1 MIDPVNNFKIPD
13 EWIAR
18 TKIPRHELEEGIAS
32 GMMVVLSDGSVLK
45 RGYTTGT
52 TASAAAKAAVIS
64 LKYDNIRQVSVPTPS
79 GIRAQLDVAST
90 RTGHAV
96 VIKIA
101 NDHESDIT
109 RGLEFEAS
117 AKEADEIKI
126 VGGKG
131 IGIVTRDGFPVK
143 KGSPAINPAPMKQ
156 IKDAVSEAINET
168 GLKGA
173 EVTISV
179 PRGSEIAEKTLNGEV
194 GVIGG
199 ISILGTT
206 GFVEPWNDHL
216 GEMKEDLIKD
226 APKVVLTTG
235 RLGMRYSTMLFP
247 DHTVVMIGSRI
258 SEGVEAAPGELVIC
272 GLPGLVL
279 KWGDPEILTD
289 SGFVTVVEMIA
300 KEPENERLI
309 YAFEQVIAKSGGAR
323 IVIVNRDGLVLMDSE
338 AMDSEA
344 MKSEEDK

>member
-1 MIDPVNNFKIPD
+1 MIDPVNNFDIPD

-18 TKIPRHELEEGIAS
+18 TKIPRSELEDGIAS
-32 GMMVVLSDGSVLK
+32 GMLVVLSNGSVLK

-52 TASAAAKAAVIS
+52 TAAAAAKGAVLSI
-64 LKYDNIRQVSVPTPS
+64 KYDNILQVSVPTPS
-79 GIRAQLDVAST
+79 GIRAQLDVASI
-90 RTGHAV
+90 RNGHAL
-96 VIKIA
+96 VIKIP

-109 RGLEFEAS
+109 RGLEFEAC
-117 AKEADEIKI
+117 AKEADEITI
-126 VGGKG
+126 VGAEG

-143 KGSPAINPAPMKQ
+143 KGSPAINPAPMQQ
-156 IKDAVSEAINET
+156 IIDAVSEAVREL
-168 GLKGA
+168 GLQGA

-179 PRGSEIAEKTLNGEV
+179 PRGAEVAKKTLNGQV
-194 GVIGG
+194 GVVDG

-216 GEMKEDLIKD
+216 GEMKEELIKD

-258 SEGVEAAPGELVIC
+258 SEGVKAASGELVIC

-279 KWGDPEILTD
+279 KWGDPEILKG
-289 SGFVTVVEMIA
+289 SGFVTIAEMIA
-300 KEPENERLI
+300 KEPGNERLMHT
-309 YAFEQVIAKSGGAR
+309 FEQVIAKSGGAR
-323 IVIVNRDGLVLMDSE
+323 VVIVDRNGSVLMDSE
-338 AMDSEA
+338 VDT
-344 MKSEEDK
+344 